1 VFTFLLPA
9 SRHRFER
16 GLCPPPSETMVR
28 MSQLVRAKGA
38 AAPPQ
43 KPAPEAAAQRHEPEN
58 GRSNVTPLHSPA
70 TPEESGQGLAD
81 LSGNAWRASPPGRK
95 ENSEALYREILELLN
110 QIPLLIRDGR
120 PLPWTT
126 YQTLVDRTIA
136 NLERGAD
143 LLWIANDPYPQGA
156 NYLVAHLASVGI
168 LSLRIGIGLDYDRP
182 KLHELGLAA
191 FLFDVGMWRVP
202 EAMLK
207 KTSALLPDE
216 VAAIQNH
223 ARLGADLVR
232 QWAPVNPELLE
243 PILQHHERENGRGYP
258 HGLAG
263 ALLHPNARI
272 IGLMDVYAALIQQRP
287 YRRRFRCHEAIR
299 EIVRTKHDNFSPQLI
314 KALLAEVSF
323 FPPPTLVRL
332 NTGEIGRVVSVN
344 RQQPLRPELEVL
356 VDSRGNRL
364 DPPKPLD
371 LAEAPF
377 VYVVGPLHEGELKFS
392 SEPLA

>member
-1 VFTFLLPA
+1 
-9 SRHRFER
+9 
-16 GLCPPPSETMVR
+16 MVR
-28 MSQLVRAKGA
+28 MSQLVRATGA
-38 AAPPQ
+38 AAPTRKP
-43 KPAPEAAAQRHEPEN
+43 PAPEPSAPRDEPKN
-58 GRSNVTPLHSPA
+58 GRSNVTTLHF
-70 TPEESGQGLAD
+70 PEAHEDSGQGLED
-81 LSGNAWRASPPGRK
+81 LSGHAQRAAPSEPK
-95 ENSEALYREILELLN
+95 ENSEALHREIVEFLG
-110 QIPLLIRDGR
+110 QIPLLIREGR
-120 PLPWTT
+120 PLPWTA
-126 YQTLVDRTIA
+126 YEALVDRTIA
-136 NLERGAD
+136 NLERGSG
-143 LLWIANDPYPQGA
+143 LLWIANDPYPQGD
-156 NYLVAHLASVGI
+156 NYLVWHLTSVGI

-202 EAMLK
+202 EGMLK

-216 VAAIQNH
+216 LTAIQNH
-223 ARLGADLVR
+223 TRLGAELVR
-232 QWAPVNPELLE
+232 QWAPANPELVE
-243 PILQHHERENGRGYP
+243 PILQHHERENGHGYP
-258 HGLAG
+258 QGLAG
-263 ALLHPNARI
+263 TLIHPSARI

-299 EIVRTKHDNFSPQLI
+299 EIVRTKHDNFAPQLI

-344 RQQPLRPELEVL
+344 RQQPLRPELEIL

-392 SEPLA
+392 AEPLA

>member
-1 VFTFLLPA
+1 
-9 SRHRFER
+9 
-16 GLCPPPSETMVR
+16 
-28 MSQLVRAKGA
+28 
-38 AAPPQ
+38 
-43 KPAPEAAAQRHEPEN
+43 
-58 GRSNVTPLHSPA
+58 
-70 TPEESGQGLAD
+70 
-81 LSGNAWRASPPGRK
+81 
-95 ENSEALYREILELLN
+95 
-110 QIPLLIRDGR
+110 
-120 PLPWTT
+120 
-126 YQTLVDRTIA
+126 VDRAIA

-156 NYLVAHLASVGI
+156 NYLVSHLASVGI

-182 KLHELGLAA
+182 RLQELGLAA

-202 EAMLK
+202 EATLK

-216 VAAIQNH
+216 LAGIQNH
-223 ARLGADLVR
+223 TRLGAELVR
-232 QWAPVNPELLE
+232 QWASANPELLE

-258 HGLAG
+258 QGLAG
-263 ALLHPNARI
+263 ALIHPNAKI

-299 EIVRTKHDNFSPQLI
+299 EIVKTKHDNFSPQLI
-314 KALLAEVSF
+314 KILLAEVSF

-371 LAEAPF
+371 LVEAPF

-392 SEPLA
+392 PEPLA